1 MDVGL
6 SKTTRSA
13 IACGLAVLIMLSP
26 RACKGDEGEGVQL
39 GPTAV
44 DVNTIVTSHVVTTS
58 AVHKTAEQALLYTVY
73 NVHCLQ
79 TS

>member
-1 MDVGL
+1 MVY
-6 SKTTRSA
+6 
-13 IACGLAVLIMLSP
+13 GLAVLIMLSP

-39 GPTAV
+39 GPSAM
-44 DVNTIVTSHVVTTS
+44 DVNITVTSHVVITS
-58 AVHKTAEQALLYTVY
+58 AVQKTAEQALLYTVY